1 MPRLLVPV
9 LELELELEQEQEL
22 GLGQELVLVLVL
34 ELELE
39 LVQVLALALV
49 LHQSS
54 NYHIPSPRRHRRR
67 HPPLAPRPARSMKS
81 PQTVA
86 RRHWRYPLT
95 PEWSY
100 PRQPGCHH
108 HPWTQTSQSPS
119 RSGGFVAQ
127 PYWTASHHC
136 RVRCHGR
143 LLVHGQLPTV
153 TRCRSSPRRLRR
165 LLLAPPTVHAPDR
178 VRDESHA
185 LW

>member
-9 LELELELEQEQEL
+9 LELELEQQQELELQQELEQQQEL
-22 GLGQELVLVLVL
+22 ELGQELVLVLVL
-34 ELELE
+34 ALA
-39 LVQVLALALV
+39 LALALV

-86 RRHWRYPLT
+86 RRHWMYPLT

-119 RSGGFVAQ
+119 R
-127 PYWTASHHC
+127 
-136 RVRCHGR
+136 
-143 LLVHGQLPTV
+143 
-153 TRCRSSPRRLRR
+153 
-165 LLLAPPTVHAPDR
+165 
-178 VRDESHA
+178 
-185 LW
+185 